1 MDIYRSPLDPQS
13 PDTAQPESATR
24 LAAVQTQMGLVPNM
38 YANMANSPGLFSS
51 YLDGYQAFRTH
62 SGFSPVEQE
71 VIFLTISRFY
81 ECEYCMA
88 AHSTLADKVSKVPS
102 EITDAIR
109 GDLPIPDSRLADLA
123 ALTTEILHSAGRPR
137 SSTVE
142 AFVSAGFTHAQVLDV
157 VHAIS
162 VKILS
167 NWTNHIFDTAVD
179 ERFAPR
185 AWSAPPRH

>member
-1 MDIYRSPLDPQS
+1 MDHYQSPLPAQ
-13 PDTAQPESATR
+13 TAESARPEAASR
-24 LAAVQTQMGLVPNM
+24 LSAVEAQMGRIPNM
-38 YANMANSPGLFSS
+38 YANMANSPGLFAS
-51 YLDGYQAFRTH
+51 YLDGYQQFRQL

-88 AHSTLADKVSKVPS
+88 AHSTIADKVSKVPT

-109 GDLPIPDSRLADLA
+109 NDLPIADANLAGIA
-123 ALTTEILHSAGRPR
+123 ALTRELLSSAGRP
-137 SSTVE
+137 SHTTVD
-142 AFVSAGFTHAQVLDV
+142 AFLAAGYSHAQVLDV

-167 NWTNHIFDTAVD
+167 NWSNHIFGTEID
-179 ERFAPR
+179 ERFADR
-185 AWSAPPRH
+185 KWSAP